1 MSINDLYILNNNTIY
16 YHYLNEINF
25 YNNNNLNLYNN
36 DKNIENLNKNDL
48 HKNNIIKNNFDKSNF
63 NYFNILKNEI
73 KSNINIEIKNNN
85 QYTIELKEN
94 AKYLKIKHE
103 SNNIINKKKKN
114 KFKIKLSR
122 YKGVSKNKK
131 KWQSYIWFNGKNN
144 YLGTY
149 NSEKIAAKI
158 YDIMAIKKK
167 GNKAKTNFQYNMK
180 QINEISKTN
189 IDYYKNIIDLIE

>member
-48 HKNNIIKNNFDKSNF
+48 HKN
-63 NYFNILKNEI
+63 NILKNEI

>member
-16 YHYLNEINF
+16 YHYLND
-25 YNNNNLNLYNN
+25 LNLYNN